1 MTKLHSNRAMIN
13 LKYKNY
19 GKVIEDCKI
28 SLIHDP
34 KNVKTYYRIAK
45 AYIGLKK
52 YQECLDILKDQ
63 SDL

>member
-1 MTKLHSNRAMIN
+1 MIN